1 VSSAAQFKMAAVLDE
16 CTLEE
21 QRAVVRF
28 FVGQRTSCKVYSQ
41 GNVTCFYG
49 EKCLSRK
56 AVHNWV
62 DKFAQ
67 GRSKVV
73 DEHRSGHPLQ
83 IAPSR

>member
-16 CTLEE
+16 RTLEE

-28 FVGQRTSCKVYSQ
+28 LSAKGHPAKVIHKEMSPVYD
-41 GNVTCFYG
+41 

-73 DEHRSGHPLQ
+73 DEHRSGRPVQ
-83 IAPSR
+83 IA

>member
-1 VSSAAQFKMAAVLDE
+1 MAAVLDE
-16 CTLEE
+16 CCC
-21 QRAVVRF
+21 AF
-28 FVGQRTSCKVYSQ
+28 FVGQRHPAKVIHKEMSP
-41 GNVTCFYG
+41 VYG

-73 DEHRSGHPLQ
+73 R
-83 IAPSR
+83 